1 MARIVVVGSINMDL
15 VTQAPRFP
23 GPGETILGEHFLT
36 VPGGKGANQAVASAR
51 LGAEVA
57 LVGATGRDAF
67 GQQLRRGLE
76 TEGIE
81 LSHVL
86 ELDDCAS
93 GTASITVAGGEN
105 QIVVVPA
112 ANARVTPAQVE
123 RAAARLGAAVA
134 LVGALGRDAFGDQ
147 LHAGL
152 RQEGVDLAH
161 VHRLADEASGTA
173 SIAVAGGENQIVVV
187 PAANAGVT
195 PAHVEAAR
203 EVVAHADVVLVQMEI
218 PLDAI
223 EATLRLGHRLGVPVI
238 LNPAPAQPLPAE
250 WLRLAR
256 YVTPN
261 QHELAIVLGADPAE
275 ADFLALMQRTP
286 CPVVLTRGA
295 EGAWYREQ
303 GPAIH
308 QPGFPVT
315 VVDSTG
321 AGDTFNGAL
330 AVFLHEGAASAV
342 RKGCAAAALSVG
354 KLGAQNGMPRRLELE
369 AMLARAPIAG

>member
-1 MARIVVVGSINMDL
+1 MPAQERPSTGVDLTKYDGRSQPGTPRRCRRYQARIGRYASDIVPEGNRMTRRIVVVGSINMDL

-23 GPGETILGEHFLT
+23 QPGETLLGTGFVT
-36 VPGGKGANQAVASAR
+36 VPGGKGANQAV
-51 LGAEVA
+51 
-57 LVGATGRDAF
+57 
-67 GQQLRRGLE
+67 
-76 TEGIE
+76 
-81 LSHVL
+81 
-86 ELDDCAS
+86 
-93 GTASITVAGGEN
+93 
-105 QIVVVPA
+105 
-112 ANARVTPAQVE
+112 
-123 RAAARLGAAVA
+123 AAARLGAAVA

-173 SIAVAGGENQIVVV
+173 SITVAGGENQIVVV

-238 LNPAPAQPLPAE
+238 LNPAPARPLPSE
-250 WLRLAR
+250 WLAMAR

-261 QHELAIVLGADPAE
+261 QHELAVLLGADPAE
-275 ADFLALMQRTP
+275 DFHALMSRAP
-286 CPVVLTRGA
+286 CPVVLTRGS

-303 GPAIH
+303 GEPAH
-308 QPGFPVT
+308 QSSFEVE

-321 AGDTFNGAL
+321 AGDTFNAAL
-330 AVFLHEGAASAV
+330 AVFLHEGLPQAV
-342 RKGCAAAALSVG
+342 RKACAAAALAVTR
-354 KLGAQNGMPRRLELE
+354 LGAQQGMPRGQELD
-369 AMLARAPIAG
+369 AFLGR